1 MGKWKLRHRMGILFA
16 VLILDSAVFGMSAG
30 VMKYL
35 SDTPESGG
43 RTEGRELETGGGF
56 SRTASVQNSATARN
70 TVKKDP
76 LPGDAPALENGREGS
91 QSNKSQSSKSQSN
104 RSQNSRSQS
113 NRSQD
118 SIGKKQIALTFDDG
132 PHAEYTPKLLDGLKE
147 RNVRATFF
155 LMGQNIPGN
164 EELIRRMQEE
174 GHLIGNHSYRHVQL
188 TREGEESVCEAVEK
202 TSSLIAQITGQTPQ
216 YLRPPYGDWSEGLEC
231 RLDLTPVFWSVDS
244 LDWKLKN
251 TAKIVRRVEKSAGE
265 GDIILMHDIFQT
277 SVDAALALVD
287 DLQKQGYEFVTV
299 DELVIE

>member
-1 MGKWKLRHRMGILFA
+1 MGKWKLKHRMGILFG

-35 SDTPESGG
+35 SGTPENG
-43 RTEGRELETGGGF
+43 RTEGRGMEAGGRIQAVEGPV
-56 SRTASVQNSATARN
+56 S
-70 TVKKDP
+70 
-76 LPGDAPALENGREGS
+76 GEGPALENGNRQDIGNRIQTNGS
-91 QSNKSQSSKSQSN
+91 PNN
-104 RSQNSRSQS
+104 ENPTSRTQESA
-113 NRSQD
+113 
-118 SIGKKQIALTFDDG
+118 GKKQIALTFDDG
-132 PHAEYTPKLLDGLKE
+132 PHPEYTLKLLDGLKE

-188 TREGEESVCEAVEK
+188 TREGEETVCEAVER
-202 TSSLIAQITGQTPQ
+202 TSNMIAQITGQTPQ

-251 TAKIVRRVEKSAGE
+251 TSKIIRRVEKSAE
-265 GDIILMHDIFQT
+265 DGDIILMHDIFQT

>member
-1 MGKWKLRHRMGILFA
+1 MGKWKLKHRMGILLA
-16 VLILDSAVFGMSAG
+16 VVILDSAVFGMSAG
-30 VMKYL
+30 VMNYL
-35 SDTPESGG
+35 SRTPENGG
-43 RTEGRELETGGGF
+43 VTEGRGLEAGGM
-56 SRTASVQNSATARN
+56 ARAGE
-70 TVKKDP
+70 KP
-76 LPGDAPALENGREGS
+76 LPGEAPVLGGGSEGS
-91 QSNKSQSSKSQSN
+91 QSNTGQSNGSQSN
-104 RSQNSRSQS
+104 RSQSKIGQS
-113 NRSQD
+113 NRSQND
-118 SIGKKQIALTFDDG
+118 AGKKQIALTFDDG
-132 PHAEYTPKLLDGLKE
+132 PHSEYTLKLLEGLKE

-164 EELIRRMQEE
+164 EELIRRMQED

-188 TREGEESVCEAVEK
+188 TQEGEESVCQAVEK

-251 TAKIVRRVEKSAGE
+251 TAKIVRRVEKYAGE

-287 DLQKQGYEFVTV
+287 DLQRQGYEFVTV